1 MHRVILSG
9 CIALYA
15 NRQNETMH
23 NYVVSDYCNW
33 PFRLRHGEYVVMI
46 SVIGNRSLAAGRGR
60 ENAVNA
66 GREIAVVGQGRE
78 IDDVGQGHTIGENT
92 GRGRGHVHEN
102 ACSGKINI
110 GVVLMMK
117 SDM

>member
-1 MHRVILSG
+1 MIL
-9 CIALYA
+9 
-15 NRQNETMH
+15 
-23 NYVVSDYCNW
+23 
-33 PFRLRHGEYVVMI
+33 
-46 SVIGNRSLAAGRGR
+46 VIGNRDLAAGRGR

-66 GREIAVVGQGRE
+66 GREIAVVGQGHE

-92 GRGRGHVHEN
+92 GQGRGHVHEN
-102 ACSGKINI
+102 ACNGKINI